1 MKAVYVG
8 AGTDTRPIRHLK
20 NMSHL
25 YCIDGQ
31 PFSEFGA
38 MTHQC
43 DPTYCRPGCTGY
55 SRQSFLPKLDDAMR
69 SVSQQ
74 LVSSPIKEIREYRPS
89 NGSDGPAVTY
99 FTNIAIP
106 EHVDKVQDEIANFDM
121 LIVAGHDPHSR
132 IMDCT
137 TKRVVFIGF
146 EGTAYS
152 EGEAEGHVI
161 TRLRGEPRFRKR
173 FSSFIFVTNG
183 YLHHFGSWDG
193 FLTMANRESRVILV
207 TGGAGLVGRTLRAEV
222 NRKTR
227 ANDPHGYEEFN
238 CRVTDR
244 WIFVT
249 RKAAD
254 LRDLEDT
261 WALFEEHRPT
271 HVIHLAAFVGGLFK
285 NMRYGVEF
293 FTQNMMM
300 TLNILSCCREFGV
313 KKCIS
318 CLSTCIFPDKIQYPI
333 DEGMIHNGPPHISNE
348 GYAYAKRMTDVLSKC
363 YNKEYDCLFTSII
376 PTNIYGPFDN
386 FSLQDGHV
394 IPSLIHKAFV
404 AKTRDEPLVVRG
416 SGKPL
421 RQFIYSQDLARLL
434 IWTLNNYRESEPII
448 LAPDP
453 DDEHSIADIGN
464 LISKASG
471 IDAPIALDTSSAD
484 GQIRKTASNAKLRTY
499 LPGFQFTPIDKGISE
514 TVAWFKE
521 NYKEARI

>member
-20 NMSHL
+20 DISHL

-55 SRQSFLPKLDDAMR
+55 SRQSFLPAQDDAMQ

-74 LVSSPIKEIREYRPS
+74 LVSSPLKDTRVYRPS
-89 NGSDGPAVTY
+89 NGANGPAVTY
-99 FTNIAIP
+99 FTNTAIP
-106 EHVDKVQDEIANFDM
+106 EHVDQVQDKIANFDT

-146 EGTAYS
+146 EGTVYS
-152 EGEAEGHVI
+152 EGEDRGHVI
-161 TRLRGEPRFRKR
+161 TRLIEEPMFRKR
-173 FSSFIFVTNG
+173 FRSFIFVING
-183 YLHHFGSWDG
+183 YLHHFGTWDG
-193 FLTMANRESRVILV
+193 FLTMANTKSRIILV
-207 TGGAGLVGRTLRAEV
+207 TGAAGLVGQALQAEV
-222 NRKTR
+222 KLRTR
-227 ANDPHGYEEFN
+227 SNDPHGYGEFN
-238 CRVTDR
+238 CRATDR
-244 WIFVT
+244 WVFTT
-249 RKAAD
+249 RKDAD

-261 WALFEEHRPT
+261 WALFEDHRPT

-285 NMRYGVEF
+285 NMRYSVEF

-333 DEGMIHNGPPHISNE
+333 DESMIHDGPPHSSNE
-348 GYAYAKRMTDVLSKC
+348 GYAYAKRMTDVLSRC
-363 YNKEYDCLFTSII
+363 YNNEYDCLFTSII
-376 PTNIYGPFDN
+376 PTNVYGPFDN
-386 FSLQDGHV
+386 FNIEDGHV
-394 IPSLIHKAFV
+394 IPSLIHKAIR
-404 AKTRDEPLVVRG
+404 AQAEGKALVVGG

-421 RQFIYSQDLARLL
+421 RQFIYSRDLARLL
-434 IWTLNNYRESEPII
+434 IWAVASYEDKEPII
-448 LAPDP
+448 MAPDP
-453 DDEHSIADIGN
+453 EDEHSIANIGK
-464 LISKASG
+464 LISKLAG
-471 IDAPIALDTSSAD
+471 IETPIVLDTSRAD
-484 GQIRKTASNAKLRTY
+484 GQLRKTASNAKLRTY
-499 LPGFQFTPIDKGISE
+499 LPNFQFTSIYQGIAE
-514 TVAWFKE
+514 TVTWLKA
-521 NYKEARI
+521 NYKEART